1 MEALYCG
8 IDLHSNNGFYGI
20 VENSGKRVFKK
31 RVANNL
37 EDVLTTLSPFKERIE
52 SVAIESTYNWYW
64 LVDGL
69 MENGYNL
76 NFPLISITTL

>member
-20 VENSGKRVFKK
+20 VEKSGKRVYKK

-37 EDVLTTLSPFKERIE
+37 EDVLTALSPFTRK
-52 SVAIESTYNWYW
+52 
-64 LVDGL
+64 GL
-69 MENGYNL
+69 K
-76 NFPLISITTL
+76 I